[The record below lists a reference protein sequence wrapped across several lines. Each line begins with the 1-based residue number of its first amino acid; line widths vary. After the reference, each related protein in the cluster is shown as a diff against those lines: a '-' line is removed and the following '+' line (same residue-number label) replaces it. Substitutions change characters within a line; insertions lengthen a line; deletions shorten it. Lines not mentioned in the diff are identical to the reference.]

1 MKKFLF
7 LSLLIFLS
15 CAQQKDKKHVAEI
28 SCGQCQFNIDGE
40 GCSLAVRFND
50 KAYYVNGFTIDDFG
64 DAHDEHTG
72 FCNVIR
78 KGKIKGIIE
87 DGIFI
92 ASALTLTDK

>member
-15 CAQQKDKKHVAEI
+15 CAQQKETKHVAEI

-50 KAYYVNGFTIDDFG
+50 KAYYVNGFAIDDFG
-64 DAHDEHTG
+64 DAHDKHKG
-72 FCNVIR
+72 FCNVVR
-78 KGKIKGIIE
+78 KGTVTGEIE
-87 DGIFI
+87 DGKFI
-92 ASALTLTDK
+92 ASAIELD